1 MDVNL
6 PSFEVLQEAGA
17 GSERVLDN
25 VERYALY
32 VARVLQEGNM
42 PDLTINQTGDNI
54 GVYPVCTHVH
64 VCVYEC
70 VCVHVLCCF
79 ALLFVS
85 ALSRV

>member
-6 PSFEVLQEAGA
+6 QSFEVLQKAGA

-32 VARVLQEGNM
+32 VARVLQEGNT

-54 GVYPVCTHVH
+54 GVYPVYVH
-64 VCVYEC
+64 MYIFLNE
-70 VCVHVLCCF
+70 
-79 ALLFVS
+79 
-85 ALSRV
+85 R